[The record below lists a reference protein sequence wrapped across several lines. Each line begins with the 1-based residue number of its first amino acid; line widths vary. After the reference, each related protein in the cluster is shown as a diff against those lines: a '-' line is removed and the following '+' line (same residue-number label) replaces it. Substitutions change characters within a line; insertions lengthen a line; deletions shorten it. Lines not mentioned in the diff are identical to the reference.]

1 MMRRLSHTIL
11 LAFCIASVAS
21 CGLVTTQLPQVE
33 SKREPALIVVFS
45 GAQDQG
51 ANTSSSLTLNAANV
65 QVNDFGNACLML
77 SGGSPST
84 FTSGWTQIGS
94 TLTEGG
100 GTLSCYK
107 KTLVS
112 GDIGASVGATYSSSY
127 SWFRLWVTR
136 GTDGVAPTI
145 DGTPAF
151 VGGASVT
158 SITIGSTTTTQAGDL
173 VFWMAGGTASGCGG
187 FSSVPVMLGVGAGS
201 TKYGYFGQSVAGASP
216 TATFGCSSGNLFSV
230 AIGVKA
236 SGPGVVMVG
245 PGSESTNG
253 STTSVTPTV
262 TPFGNSGDVAIAA
275 ISELATSG
283 VAITPPPDLFQRG
296 SSIVSCYGV
305 GGYSAGGY
313 TLTVPAV
320 VEVGDMMTLQ
330 TASDTTLSGTG
341 PSNWTSLYTTNV
353 LSNKFTFWYRVATS
367 GDTGGAKT
375 YVWTNSGASFMNVGY
390 AAFYSASGAALSI
403 DASTVA
409 AQTSS
414 TTTYTSPTITTD
426 ITNTL
431 NVLSVQR
438 AIAGAITYPSPL
450 TATFDKSAA
459 CGSGEAIYPQAAL
472 GTSIAPVLSD
482 SSGSWAVGQAAIKS
496 ATGAASP
503 WHQLGSAIVEP
514 GGTKELDLYWALYT
528 AALPTNFG
536 FGSAINASGIIFDL
550 GGIDTTTPFDV
561 ECPLG
566 IGSMT
571 NPMFPAC
578 TPTPADELWFRFST
592 TGYPWSGPGYTW
604 RDILFAN
611 STSGIEAVVDPL
623 ANAGAETVTG
633 QGVSAPASS
642 VTLGLNAA
650 TSPTHATANA
660 RLNLEVLEVFTTTLP
675 AAPPAAAFEEVISL
689 NQAGAN

>member
-245 PGSESTNG
+245 PGSESTNASTASLSPGLPPFANASG
-253 STTSVTPTV
+253 SEISV
-262 TPFGNSGDVAIAA
+262 AA

-283 VAITPPPDLFQRG
+283 VAITLPIFVQWSSAVQGFLSGNPSSQTINKPSGTVSGTMLLATIPGFCTLTGPAGWVQLSGTLAWWTIAGGSEPSSYTWSGCTIYGGTITGLHDLSGGTLAIGAYANAGPSTLSPTTGPRITTTHNNAFVYNSWIEYGGG
-296 SSIVSCYGV
+296 SKVITLPSDETSLYNLTD
-305 GGYSAGGY
+305 GYLGPLAGGY
-313 TLTVPAV
+313 FIQTVAGLTPTQQATTNGSYAGWIIDE
-320 VEVGDMMTLQ
+320 VEVYSSNG
-330 TASDTTLSGTG
+330 SS
-341 PSNWTSLYTTNV
+341 PS
-353 LSNKFTFWYRVATS
+353 A
-367 GDTGGAKT
+367 
-375 YVWTNSGASFMNVGY
+375 
-390 AAFYSASGAALSI
+390 
-403 DASTVA
+403 
-409 AQTSS
+409 
-414 TTTYTSPTITTD
+414 
-426 ITNTL
+426 
-431 NVLSVQR
+431 
-438 AIAGAITYPSPL
+438 
-450 TATFDKSAA
+450 
-459 CGSGEAIYPQAAL
+459 
-472 GTSIAPVLSD
+472 
-482 SSGSWAVGQAAIKS
+482 
-496 ATGAASP
+496 
-503 WHQLGSAIVEP
+503 WHQLGSSIVEP
-514 GGTKELDLYWALYT
+514 GGTKELDLYWALYS
-528 AALPTNFG
+528 ASLNTNFG
-536 FGSAINASGIIFDL
+536 LASAINASGIIFDL
-550 GGIDTTTPFDV
+550 GGINTTTPFDV

-650 TSPTHATANA
+650 TSPTRATANA